1 MKKKIFAG
9 VALFVLMCALSSCRE
24 KIPVSI
30 PDVPENK
37 GDANVFYLENGLYDI
52 GEYKSDEKYEYF
64 TGEPVYEFVPRDDY
78 GLLVPFSGKEKL
90 FKVEYRDE
98 NDVGFDVAESKYGLC
113 TTDGKVVVEPVYSYV
128 NSFTSPDGFTYYTLS
143 YYMNKVGVVHTTS
156 CQLLIPADGSWSAQM
171 DDYGYVVSADEG
183 IITMFQSYLETGKTS
198 YRFYDYEGNLLFE
211 TDEYNGV
218 NGFSGGYTIARGFYP
233 EDDQSG
239 SYDYS
244 LDGFCVYLD
253 KNGNVAFDGF
263 ADGTSFN
270 KSGVASVRLSGEKKY
285 ALMNTNGE
293 FLTESIYDSLY
304 STGIDGYFQGFVEK
318 ENQRHVFNSE
328 GELIHTIEAGTNYV
342 SIETL
347 PDGQMMYSYYD
358 AKQNREM
365 LYRLSDNTPIVC
377 NENGMMADY
386 YYGNGYF
393 VYKEA
398 EGSEKYG
405 VEAKAFVFDINGETV
420 ATIDRFR
427 YASWMDNEAK
437 LIGYSRSAFDG
448 ETEFVIYDLER
459 AEEVAVFPN
468 CYYAGLIGK
477 NKNIVA
483 AGIEKRDEDNIYTKY
498 SFYDIAAKSYISGFE
513 NFNSYKTA
521 EVGGKCY
528 FSIVKPDGVILY
540 DEDFNIILRKHF
552 DTNV

>member
-1 MKKKIFAG
+1 MKKKIFTG
-9 VALFVLMCALSSCRE
+9 IILFALICAFSSCRE

-30 PDVPENK
+30 PEVPENK
-37 GDANVFYLENGLYDI
+37 GDENVFYLENGLYDI
-52 GEYKSDEKYEYF
+52 GEYRSDERYEYF

-78 GLLVPFSGKEKL
+78 GPLVPFMGGEKL
-90 FKVEYRDE
+90 FRVEGRDE
-98 NDVGFDVAESKYGLC
+98 NDRAFDISEAKFGLC
-113 TTDGKVVVEPVYSYV
+113 TTDGKVVVEPVYSYI

-143 YYMNKVGVVHTTS
+143 YYMNKVGIVHTTS
-156 CQLLIPADGSWSAQM
+156 CQVLIPMDGSWSAQM
-171 DDYGYVVSADEG
+171 GDYGYVAGADEG
-183 IITMFQSYLETGKTS
+183 IITVCWTDSETGKMNYS
-198 YRFYDYEGNLLFE
+198 FYDYDGKLLFD
-211 TDEYNGV
+211 TDEYNSI
-218 NGFSGGYTIARGFYP
+218 NGFSGGYTIARGYYP
-233 EDDQSG
+233 ADDQSG

-244 LDGFCVYLD
+244 SDGFCVYLD

-293 FLTESIYDSLY
+293 FITESVYDSLY
-304 STGIDGYFQGFVEK
+304 STGDEGYFQGFIEK

-328 GELIHTIEAGTNYV
+328 GELIYTIEAGTNYV

-386 YYGNGYF
+386 YFGNGYF

-398 EGSEKYG
+398 EGSEKYS
-405 VEAKAFVFDINGETV
+405 VEAKAFVFDINGKTV
-420 ATIDRFR
+420 ATIDRFK

-437 LIGYSRSAFDG
+437 LIGYSRSTVDG
-448 ETEFVIYDLER
+448 KNEFVIYDLEK
-459 AEEVAVFPN
+459 AEEAAAFPN
-468 CYYAGLIGK
+468 CYYAGLVGK
-477 NKNIVA
+477 NRRIA
-483 AGIEKRDEDNIYTKY
+483 AVGTEIRDEDNIYTKY
-498 SFYDIAAKSYISGFE
+498 SFYDIDAKSNISGFDS
-513 NFNSYKTA
+513 FNNYRSTNVDGKEYLS
-521 EVGGKCY
+521 VG
-528 FSIVKPDGVILY
+528 KPDSITLY
-540 DEDFNIILRKHF
+540 DEDFNIILRKHI